1 MKRATITST
10 GRLLPETLTENQ
22 YQMVYD
28 TTLNMLKIYSKEW
41 EGHMCI
47 PTGNLASMTVYP
59 EEVKKE
65 KKAFMV

>member
-1 MKRATITST
+1 
-10 GRLLPETLTENQ
+10 
-22 YQMVYD
+22 MVYD